1 MSRNWR
7 VAAAGIIL
15 AGLVFF
21 FALLTP
27 AYWRNWQF
35 TRQLEAVCEERAATN
50 VTSDV
55 IRAEVEDRAGRMG
68 IPLKHDEIRIT
79 GPTQGRLEIEVLYVV
94 RVDLGIYTADLH
106 FRPRVRQ

>member
-1 MSRNWR
+1 M
-7 VAAAGIIL
+7 AAAGVIL

-35 TRQLEAVCEERAATN
+35 TRQLDTICEQRAATN
-50 VTSDV
+50 VPSDV
-55 IRAEVEDRAGRMG
+55 VRADVEHRAARMG
-68 IPLKHDEIRIT
+68 IPLNHDDIRIT
-79 GPTQGRLEIEVLYVV
+79 GPAQGRLEIEVLYIV